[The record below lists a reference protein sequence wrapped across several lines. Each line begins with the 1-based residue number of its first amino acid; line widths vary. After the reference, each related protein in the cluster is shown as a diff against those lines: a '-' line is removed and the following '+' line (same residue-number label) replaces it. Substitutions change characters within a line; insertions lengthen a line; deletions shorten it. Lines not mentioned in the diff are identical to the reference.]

1 LFQSAPLAVVLVLLG
16 GTLAPAQAP
25 ARAQRQRSVTVTGDS
40 SEPPPEVHVSPETP
54 TVLLFSVD
62 IRKQSVRVDEA
73 RIRVVDASEQA
84 LIVRAVEPLGEGE
97 RVGLEVQFADG
108 KVPAR
113 FALVPPASEVD
124 TLINVT
130 RREPLAP
137 PCPAEVTARVRR
149 PEDLLLLDYMGKSGV
164 QTAEIKYLEN
174 GTHGFAS
181 EGGTA
186 YRGKGWLLLD
196 VKVRDLQGPQ
206 PWVPTEAALVGKAGA
221 KLPGRVVAE
230 GQGEPTP
237 SGGVR
242 VLVVTEEPHPSA
254 GLVFTLELS
263 GADGRSL
270 AFPPVKIP
278 ELPKKRGKP

>member
-25 ARAQRQRSVTVTGDS
+25 ARAQRQRSVTVTGNP

-84 LIVRAVEPLGEGE
+84 IIVRAVEPLGEGE
-97 RVGLEVQFADG
+97 RVELEVQFADG

-137 PCPAEVTARVRR
+137 ACPAEVPTRVRR
-149 PEDLLLLDYMGKSGV
+149 PEDLLLLDYMDGSGV
-164 QTAEIKYLEN
+164 RTAQIPTLE
-174 GTHGFAS
+174 GGAHGFES
-181 EGGTA
+181 NGGA
-186 YRGKGWLLLD
+186 VYRGKGWLLLD
-196 VKVRDLQGPQ
+196 VQVRDLRGPQ
-206 PWVPTEAALVGKAGA
+206 PWVPTEAVLVGKAGE
-221 KLPGRVVAE
+221 KLPGRVVTE

-237 SGGVR
+237 GGEVR
-242 VLVVTEEPHPSA
+242 VLVVTEEPPPSA

-263 GADGRSL
+263 GADGRTL

-278 ELPKKRGKP
+278 EPPKKRGKP